1 MIVVPCSMKTVSSIA
16 HGLAGN
22 AITRAADVALKEHR
36 QLILVPR
43 ETPLSTIQLRNLLLV
58 AEAGAIVLPAMP
70 AFYTKPKSIDD
81 MVNFIVGR
89 ILDLLN
95 VPHNLFQRWGETV

>member
-1 MIVVPCSMKTVSSIA
+1 LS
-16 HGLAGN
+16 
-22 AITRAADVALKEHR
+22 AIH
-36 QLILVPR
+36 
-43 ETPLSTIQLRNLLLV
+43 LRNLLLL
-58 AEAGAIVLPAMP
+58 AEAGAIILPAMP

-95 VPHNLFQRWGETV
+95 VSHNLFRPWGETG

>member
-1 MIVVPCSMKTVSSIA
+1 
-16 HGLAGN
+16 
-22 AITRAADVALKEHR
+22 
-36 QLILVPR
+36 
-43 ETPLSTIQLRNLLLV
+43 LLLV